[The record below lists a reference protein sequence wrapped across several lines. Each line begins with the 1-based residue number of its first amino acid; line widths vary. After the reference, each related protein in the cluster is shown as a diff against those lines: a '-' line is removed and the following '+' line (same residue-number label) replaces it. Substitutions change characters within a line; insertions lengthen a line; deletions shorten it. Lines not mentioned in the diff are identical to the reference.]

1 MENTRRKLL
10 ETITYLEDA
19 YYSNVD
25 VFIKEIAAKRKD
37 SEEVQN
43 VLIAFSNLI
52 NSIKQLKETDS
63 N

>member
-10 ETITYLEDA
+10 EIITYLEDA
-19 YYSNVD
+19 YYSSVD
-25 VFIKEIAAKRKD
+25 VFIKEIAAKRKG
-37 SEEVQN
+37 SEEVQD

-52 NSIKQLKETDS
+52 DSIKQLKETDS